1 MYLKS
6 LELHGFKSFPNRTVL
21 NFEPG
26 STVIVGPNGSG
37 KSNISDAMRWV
48 LGEISSRNIRG
59 TKMEDIIFGGT
70 DTRRPMGYAEV
81 SVTFDNTDTRQR
93 LDSEYDEITVTR
105 RYYRGGQSDY
115 LINHKPCHLRDIHKL
130 FLNTGIGRGGYSIIG
145 QGRISEILSRKSE
158 DRRGIFEEAAGISRY
173 RVDKEQAERNLSK
186 NEIDKTRLKDILFG
200 LEGSVERLQHESE
213 KAKKGLEIT
222 EKKKTVDVALWLFDT
237 EKLRNDLKKNE
248 ELYALAKNDLENVKE
263 ALESLER
270 QRTTL
275 IEKRQNNTLY
285 SENLLQSITDMTAE
299 MHRLD
304 NEHASLTEA
313 VNHSEYVI
321 SEAKK
326 LLSSASNDESV
337 ARESEKKTEKLL
349 ESAEENYA
357 DIRDEKIEVLAE
369 IQAINT
375 DTAACDKDLLENQNL
390 LRKREHE
397 ALDCEFQIQSKLDLS
412 EDKDGKRQEILDK
425 IATYE
430 ELAAQLEK
438 ESARY
443 EKSAAEMHD
452 RISESEKI
460 VTAAKAEIASLQEEK
475 QTEVEKSGDIRVK
488 RDTLRERAA
497 AYRRMEEQFEG
508 YGRAVRFLMSAVE
521 NGKIK
526 VPGKIYGPLSQ
537 FLSMNEK
544 YVTAVETA
552 FGGNLQNIVVE
563 NEETVKGAI
572 RYLKQNNGGR
582 ATFCPISAMTP
593 QPETDEIKRSASF
606 AGYID
611 RADRLVKAEERFQ
624 GIIGSYL
631 SRTVVFDHID
641 HATEAA
647 KALRYRLRIVTLDGQ
662 LLNAGGSFTG
672 GSVKHESGILS
683 RNADIQK
690 CEREAEEQETLLQ
703 SILKNI
709 SDIEKERKDAEARLF
724 DAEQKIALVRS
735 ISSEEMRQAST
746 AKANYEA
753 NENILASHREALAS
767 FDSTKSHAA
776 GEAEE
781 YRRTLLR
788 VQKEMDSLNRI
799 IAEREQFREKLLL
812 RKEVLAEKLSEI
824 NGKEIAISKDI
835 EAYKNE
841 LERTSAQIRMISS
854 NKSGQNSAI
863 REEEAKIEK
872 AREEIRKNRAAFLT
886 AKAQHDTALAGRAE
900 SLEQEKTFATREE
913 ELYEEIRRQNDK
925 RDECTNHYNRI
936 ENKLNGL
943 QEEGDRIGNRLYE
956 EYEMTLEDALK
967 MTVPTITSA
976 NRSEYASMQ
985 ASYRAKLRAYGD
997 FRPSSIEEYA
1007 EVKEQ
1012 YDTLNTQVADIETS
1026 CEELRR
1032 VIENFEV
1039 QMRKDFLTAFEAIN
1053 HNFGVVFSDLFG
1065 GGQAELQLTD
1075 PEDVLTSG
1083 IEIKAAPPGK
1093 IIKSLALLSGGEQTF
1108 VAIALLFAILK
1119 VNPTPFCIFDE
1130 IEAALDEV
1138 NVYRFADYVRKLCEE
1153 NQFILIT
1160 HRRGTMEIGNRLY
1173 GITMPERGISR
1184 AVLLDVAEIEKKKK
1198 EAEAWDSSKN

>member
-70 DTRRPMGYAEV
+70 DTRRPMGFAEV

-173 RVDKEQAERNLSK
+173 RVDKEQAERTLAK
-186 NEIDKTRLKDILFG
+186 NEVDKTRLKDILFG
-200 LEGSVERLQHESE
+200 LEGSVERLAHESE

-237 EKLRNDLKKNE
+237 EKLRSDLKKND
-248 ELYALAKNDLENVKE
+248 ELFALAKNDLENVRE

-275 IEKRQNNTLY
+275 LEKRQNNKLY
-285 SENLLQSITDMTAE
+285 SENLFQSISDAADE

-304 NEHASLTEA
+304 NEHVSLTDA
-313 VNHSEYVI
+313 VAHAEYVI
-321 SEAKK
+321 AEARKA
-326 LLSSASNDESV
+326 LSSADGDELSS
-337 ARESEKKTEKLL
+337 AKEAAKFEKLL
-349 ESAEENYA
+349 ADAEETRA
-357 DIRDEKIEVLAE
+357 DIRDAKFEILAE
-369 IQAINT
+369 IEQINT
-375 DTAACDKDLLENQNL
+375 DSIATEHQLNDTRAR
-390 LRKREHE
+390 LRKKENE
-397 ALDCEFQIQSKLDLS
+397 ALDCNFNIQAKLDLS
-412 EDKDGKRQEILDK
+412 EDKDGKRDEILSK
-425 IATYE
+425 IASYE
-430 ELAAQLEK
+430 ELAVSLKA
-438 ESARY
+438 ESERY
-443 EKSAAEMHD
+443 EKSAEENRERTREAE
-452 RISESEKI
+452 EL
-460 VTAAKAEIASLQEEK
+460 AAKAKSDISSLREERETEIEK
-475 QTEVEKSGDIRVK
+475 AGDIRVK

-508 YGRAVRFLMSAVE
+508 YGRAVRFLMTAVE
-521 NGKIK
+521 NGKVK
-526 VPGKIYGPLSQ
+526 VPGKIHGPLSQ
-537 FLSMNEK
+537 FLSIEEK
-544 YVTAVETA
+544 YVTAIETA
-552 FGGNLQNIVVE
+552 FGGNLQNIVVD

-582 ATFCPISAMTP
+582 ATFCPISSMSP
-593 QPETDEIKRSASF
+593 QPETEEIKRAASF
-606 AGYID
+606 RGYID
-611 RADRLVKAEERFQ
+611 RADQLLTADKCYL

-631 SRTVVFDHID
+631 SRTVVFDNID
-641 HATEAA
+641 NATEAA
-647 KALRYRLRIVTLDGQ
+647 KSLRYRLRIVTLDGQ
-662 LLNAGGSFTG
+662 LLNVGGSFTG

-690 CEREAEEQETLLQ
+690 CEREAEEQEALLQ
-703 SILKNI
+703 SILGNI
-709 SDIEKERKDAEARLF
+709 AEIEGEIKDAELSLR
-724 DAEQKIALVRS
+724 DAEQRIALIQS
-735 ISSEEMRQAST
+735 ISSMEIKAASD

-753 NENILASHREALAS
+753 NESILETHREALRS
-767 FDSTKSHAA
+767 FDSTKSHAL
-776 GEAEE
+776 GEADE
-781 YRRTLLR
+781 YRHALARIEGEIERMTKEADEFERLLEKSR
-788 VQKEMDSLNRI
+788 V
-799 IAEREQFREKLLL
+799 
-812 RKEVLAEKLSEI
+812 RKDELAEKLSDVKLQET
-824 NGKEIAISKDI
+824 AIDKDI
-835 EAYKNE
+835 EAVRKDLDRVNAE
-841 LERTSAQIRMISS
+841 ISLIKG
-854 NKSGQNSAI
+854 NKSGQSAVI
-863 REEEAKIEK
+863 REEEGKIKDTNET
-872 AREEIRKNRAAFLT
+872 IRKNRAAFEI
-886 AKAQHDTALAGRAE
+886 AKAKHDAAVSSRAE
-900 SLEQEKTFATREE
+900 SLEQEKAFHQREE

-943 QEEGDRIGNRLYE
+943 QEESDRIGNRLYE

-967 MTVPTITSA
+967 IEVPAITSA

-1012 YDTLNTQVADIETS
+1012 YDTLNTQVSDIETS